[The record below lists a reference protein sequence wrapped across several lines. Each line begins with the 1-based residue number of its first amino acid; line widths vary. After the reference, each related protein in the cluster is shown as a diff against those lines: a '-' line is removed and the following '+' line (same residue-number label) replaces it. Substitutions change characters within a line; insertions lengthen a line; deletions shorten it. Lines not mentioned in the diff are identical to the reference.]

1 MKSALNQKLE
11 VGVNFSF
18 KGVHSTIEKSKTK
31 ANTCSWYR
39 DDKIK
44 KMSGQCK

>member
-1 MKSALNQKLE
+1 MKSALNQELE

-18 KGVHSTIEKSKTK
+18 QGGHSTIEKSKPK

-39 DDKIK
+39 EDEI
-44 KMSGQCK
+44 